1 MSLAT
6 FTSYAVLNAIG
17 LKVDRCAEAIK
28 YREKELSKR
37 RAHTAARA
45 SESLAGTACSV
56 ARVWLSRPHALLLV
70 TTPAHNGIRA
80 EPTRQVIYDSRRVS
94 FGHFA

>member
-45 SESLAGTACSV
+45 SETPEPGWDGLLGGKGVVVSP
-56 ARVWLSRPHALLLV
+56 ARVASGHHA
-70 TTPAHNGIRA
+70 RA
-80 EPTRQVIYDSRRVS
+80 QRYTS
-94 FGHFA
+94 